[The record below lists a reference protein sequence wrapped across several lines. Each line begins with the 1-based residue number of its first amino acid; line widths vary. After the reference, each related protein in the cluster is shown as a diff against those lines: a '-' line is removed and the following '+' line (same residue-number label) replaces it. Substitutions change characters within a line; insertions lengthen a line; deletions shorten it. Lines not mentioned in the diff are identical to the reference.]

1 MEGIWLASTRL
12 VRLRFNGGGV
22 DHSIGA
28 PRRWFVTVGKTG
40 KYLAE
45 ETRKDAEKLVSIDT
59 LSCSPGE
66 VFLADG
72 LMPLPLVGEQV
83 SLDEVFFIITL
94 TRIALLSGND
104 SHKLSRGRHTK
115 EDTPSAYRI
124 ERACSKSTARNNF
137 GAVRHPCILV
147 LGPAW

>member
-1 MEGIWLASTRL
+1 MWARRRASGWRAR
-12 VRLRFNGGGV
+12 VWSDCGFNGGCV

-28 PRRWFVTVGKTG
+28 PRRWFVTVGETG

-72 LMPLPLVGEQV
+72 LVPLPLVGEQV
-83 SLDEVFFIITL
+83 SLDEVFFL
-94 TRIALLSGND
+94 
-104 SHKLSRGRHTK
+104 
-115 EDTPSAYRI
+115 
-124 ERACSKSTARNNF
+124 
-137 GAVRHPCILV
+137 IL
-147 LGPAW
+147 

>member
-1 MEGIWLASTRL
+1 MASTRL

-28 PRRWFVTVGKTG
+28 PGRLFVTVDKTG

-83 SLDEVFFIITL
+83 SLDEVFL
-94 TRIALLSGND
+94 
-104 SHKLSRGRHTK
+104 
-115 EDTPSAYRI
+115 Y
-124 ERACSKSTARNNF
+124 
-137 GAVRHPCILV
+137 IL
-147 LGPAW
+147 